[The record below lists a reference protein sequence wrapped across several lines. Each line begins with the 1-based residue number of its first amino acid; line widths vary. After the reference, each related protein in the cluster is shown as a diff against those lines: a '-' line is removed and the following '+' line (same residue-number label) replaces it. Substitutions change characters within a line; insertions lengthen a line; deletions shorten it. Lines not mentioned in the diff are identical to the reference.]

1 MIINQNNYAFID
13 SQNLNLG
20 VKKLAWKLDFRK
32 FRVYLMEKYH
42 VSQAFLFLGFIPGNS
57 SLYESLADSGYFLV
71 FKPVL
76 FDENHK
82 PKGNVDA
89 DLVLKSMIEF
99 DNYSQAIIV
108 SSDGDFY
115 CLVEYFYAQNKL
127 AKVISPDYKNCS
139 KLLKKSA
146 KNRIVFIDNLKH
158 KLEYVSKRKSTA

>member
-1 MIINQNNYAFID
+1 MQKNNYAFID

-20 VKKLAWKLDFRK
+20 IKKLDWKLDFRK
-32 FRVYLMEKYH
+32 FRVYLREKYQ
-42 VSQAFLFLGFIPGNS
+42 VSQAFLFLGFIPENS
-57 SLYESLADSGYFLV
+57 YLYNFLADSGYILV

-76 FDENHK
+76 FDDNNK

-99 DNYSQAIIV
+99 DNYSQAVII

-115 CLVEYFYAQNKL
+115 CLVEYFYSKNKL
-127 AKVISPDYKNCS
+127 AKVISPDFQNCS
-139 KLLKKSA
+139 RLLKKSA
-146 KNRIVFIDNLKH
+146 KDKIVFVNNLRH